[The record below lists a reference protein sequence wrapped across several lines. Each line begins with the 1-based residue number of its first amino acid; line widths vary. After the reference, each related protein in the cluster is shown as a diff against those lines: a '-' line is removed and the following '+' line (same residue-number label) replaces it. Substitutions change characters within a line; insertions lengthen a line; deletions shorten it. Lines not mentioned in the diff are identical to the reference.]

1 MLLSKLPKR
10 IYNPKGSCR
19 AFDTITRTVNQP
31 AKRWIHSKPK
41 EYNGINNLAY
51 HFKQQDHFSYFLKY
65 MMWTVFGS
73 TALHLTWRK
82 MEYKEYKEKTQHKI
96 KVLQEIVQT
105 LERGEVVDENLR
117 NEIKTVLRNEASL
130 LRDEKDDDE
139 EEEEEESVLVKCK
152 CYLLPTSLETE
163 LTILNSTRVLFTKD
177 RTFFRKGSDI

>member
-1 MLLSKLPKR
+1 MLLSQLPKR

-31 AKRWIHSKPK
+31 VKRWIHSKPK
-41 EYNGINNLAY
+41 EYNGINNLAH

-82 MEYKEYKEKTQHKI
+82 MEYKEYKEKTQHKV

-117 NEIKTVLRNEASL
+117 NEIRTVLRNEASL

-139 EEEEEESVLVKCK
+139 EEEEKSILVK
-152 CYLLPTSLETE
+152 LLESSSPKTEPSLEKEVTSE
-163 LTILNSTRVLFTKD
+163 ETKEEGKWFEQK
-177 RTFFRKGSDI
+177 TPVYL